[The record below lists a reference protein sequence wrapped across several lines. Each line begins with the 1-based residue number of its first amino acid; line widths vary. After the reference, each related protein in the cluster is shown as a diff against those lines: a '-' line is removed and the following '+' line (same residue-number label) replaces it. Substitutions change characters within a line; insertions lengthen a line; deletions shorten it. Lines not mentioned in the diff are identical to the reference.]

1 LAIGPRP
8 DWIAGLRKEPV
19 MRRLLSAAVAL
30 AIALLAA
37 HPPAALAQQT
47 APAALTSALRWMEGQ
62 QQPDGSFP
70 GFGPGDT
77 ADAVMAVV
85 AAGAPL
91 DASATSPVEYLKG
104 EAAAY
109 AASGV
114 GGAAKLVLAAVAAGE
129 DPGAFG
135 DVNLLAELGKAYD
148 QQTGQYGA
156 DVYGHA
162 LALLAI
168 RAAGATPPAA
178 AVARLIDLQLEDGGW
193 SFDGTAATGSDTN
206 TTSVALQ
213 ALAALRQGDAARAA
227 ALAYL
232 KGQQNDDGGFPYSQ
246 SSQFGNAT
254 DANSTAAALQA
265 LAAAGEDP
273 EAAAWAPGGN
283 TPLDALVALQNSS
296 GAFRYQAAQGDDNA
310 LATYAAVLGLAG
322 AALPVRT
329 ANVAG
334 AQAAVAPAAAL
345 PATGAAESAMAMP
358 ALLAAGLALGG
369 AGLLLRRRGAAPL

>member
-1 LAIGPRP
+1 
-8 DWIAGLRKEPV
+8 

-37 HPPAALAQQT
+37 LPPVALAQT
-47 APAALTSALRWMEGQ
+47 APAAQTNALRWMQSQ

-85 AAGAPL
+85 ASGEPL
-91 DASATSPVEYLKG
+91 DAYATSPVEYLKG

-114 GGAAKLVLAAVAAGE
+114 GGAAKLALAAVAAGE

-148 QQTGQYGA
+148 PQTGQYGP

-168 RAAGATPPAA
+168 RAAGATPPEP
-178 AVARLIDLQLEDGGW
+178 AVARLLDLQLDDGGW
-193 SFDGTAATGSDTN
+193 SFDGTAETGSDTN

-213 ALAALRQGDAARAA
+213 ALAALREGDAARAT

-273 EAAAWAPGGN
+273 AAAEWAPGGN

-296 GAFRYQAAQGDDNA
+296 GAFRYQAAQGDDNP

-345 PATGAAESAMAMP
+345 PATGAAGSPMALP
-358 ALLAAGLALGG
+358 ALFAAGLALGG
-369 AGLLLRRRGAAPL
+369 GGLLLRRRAQRLS